1 MPDFS
6 TPAEHA
12 FEEPTPDPSATATS
26 ASLSNTSIPLY
37 ERYEITSTIE
47 EILENGYN
55 TIALQFPD
63 ELLAESVLVYRA
75 LMKGI
80 QESGGDKAEGV
91 QCYVL
96 GDSTYGRTASVPVRY
111 VFPKRSLDVKAVAA
125 ELYSTAFPDGT
136 ATMDESLQDGQLP
149 DDREARGRKGVV
161 VIWDV
166 AYDWIEGK
174 SCDYVHGRQLNFPC
188 VQMKSSRYSP
198 TLRANRKTC
207 NTSSSQPSTR
217 LDSPWDLRR
226 GPYMLVDAV
235 PPHQPRHH
243 AVFLQKRQREDLPA
257 VRHQLRPLAHLVAK
271 LRKKNRIKGNRIH
284 ATPAASSE
292 TGSAAQAQGVEI
304 TTTTPTNHEDA
315 AARQLDALHISQ
327 QPESLRTLN
336 FPPDV
341 RMMDC
346 TIFYIGEE
354 TRGLINL
361 MMENAENRI
370 YQYAPDD
377 GCVYPLHVKSP
388 RLLSRR
394 LFALH
399 SSFSASTYGILVHNV
414 GLARSHGLVKHLR
427 KLLKDK
433 GKKSYTVSVGRV
445 NPAKLA
451 NFEVVDCWVLVGCL
465 EGGLVDTK
473 EYYKPILTPWELQL
487 SLQGDRGVW
496 APDQWTLDFRRVL
509 ADLEEEHGKIQEEG
523 RADATNDGENDS
535 DNDTPVYSLVTG
547 ELHSVRRFGHR
558 EDKAKEV
565 GGETQDALVVRNQ
578 ENALAQRHGLESVAA
593 NHLAQRQW
601 MGLDPTEGLK
611 GEKWEPS
618 MLEEGRRGIAKGYRV
633 DGIGREG

>member
-37 ERYEITSTIE
+37 ERYEITSTIA
-47 EILENGYN
+47 EILENGYR

-80 QESGGDKAEGV
+80 QQEGGEKADGV

-96 GDSTYGRTASVPVRY
+96 GDSTYGSCCPDVLSAMHLPADFLVHYGHACLTPTASLPVRY
-111 VFPKRSLDVKAVAA
+111 VFPKRSLDVKAIAE
-125 ELYSTAFPDGT
+125 ELYSTAFPEGK
-136 ATMDESLQDGQLP
+136 ANVDESLEDGQLP
-149 DDREARGRKGVV
+149 EDRESRGRKGVV

-166 AYDWIEGK
+166 AYDWIEDEIKTIFSNSTSRPQDLAQVIFATINKTRQSSGSSGK
-174 SCDYVHGRQLNFPC
+174 VKACACTVGTGSTSTVTDSSARATEGVESGTNHGDAATRQLN
-188 VQMKSSRYSP
+188 
-198 TLRANRKTC
+198 
-207 NTSSSQPSTR
+207 
-217 LDSPWDLRR
+217 
-226 GPYMLVDAV
+226 
-235 PPHQPRHH
+235 
-243 AVFLQKRQREDLPA
+243 
-257 VRHQLRPLAHLVAK
+257 
-271 LRKKNRIKGNRIH
+271 
-284 ATPAASSE
+284 
-292 TGSAAQAQGVEI
+292 
-304 TTTTPTNHEDA
+304 
-315 AARQLDALHISQ
+315 ALHTTQ
-327 QPESLRTLN
+327 QPESLRTLS
-336 FPPDV
+336 FPSGV
-341 RMMDC
+341 RMLDC

-370 YQYAPDD
+370 YQYAPED

-399 SSFSASTYGILVHNV
+399 ASFSASTYGILVHNV

-465 EGGLVDTK
+465 EGGLVDPK

-496 APDQWTLDFRRVL
+496 APDQWTLDFRKVL

-523 RADATNDGENDS
+523 RVADTSKDGDEQPDS
-535 DNDTPVYSLVTG
+535 DEDTPVYSLVTG

-558 EDKAKEV
+558 DDKMKPGEDK
-565 GGETQDALVVRNQ
+565 QDALVVRNK
-578 ENALAQRHGLESVAA
+578 ENALAQRQGLEFVAGTHHITC
-593 NHLAQRQW
+593 NRKVL
-601 MGLDPTEGLK
+601 
-611 GEKWEPS
+611 
-618 MLEEGRRGIAKGYRV
+618 
-633 DGIGREG
+633 

>member
-12 FEEPTPDPSATATS
+12 FEEPTPDPSATANS
-26 ASLSNTSIPLY
+26 ASLSNTAIPLY
-37 ERYEITSTIE
+37 ERYEIISTIE
-47 EILENGYN
+47 EILANGYK

-80 QESGGDKAEGV
+80 QDSGGEKADGV

-96 GDSTYGRTASVPVRY
+96 GDSTYGSCCPDVLSAMHLPADFLVHYGHACLTPTASLPVRY
-111 VFPKRSLDVKAVAA
+111 VFPKRSLDVKAVAE

-136 ATMDESLQDGQLP
+136 ANPDESLEDGQLP
-149 DDREARGRKGVV
+149 EDRESRGRKGVV

-166 AYDWIEGK
+166 AYDWIEDEIK
-174 SCDYVHGRQLNFPC
+174 TIFTNSPNRPKDLQHVICATINKTRQ
-188 VQMKSSRYSP
+188 SSGS
-198 TLRANRKTC
+198 
-207 NTSSSQPSTR
+207 STR
-217 LDSPWDLRR
+217 
-226 GPYMLVDAV
+226 A
-235 PPHQPRHH
+235 
-243 AVFLQKRQREDLPA
+243 
-257 VRHQLRPLAHLVAK
+257 
-271 LRKKNRIKGNRIH
+271 
-284 ATPAASSE
+284 
-292 TGSAAQAQGVEI
+292 
-304 TTTTPTNHEDA
+304 
-315 AARQLDALHISQ
+315 
-327 QPESLRTLN
+327 
-336 FPPDV
+336 
-341 RMMDC
+341 
-346 TIFYIGEE
+346 
-354 TRGLINL
+354 
-361 MMENAENRI
+361 I

-377 GCVYPLHVKSP
+377 GCVQPLHVKSP

-465 EGGLVDTK
+465 EGGLVDPK

-509 ADLEEEHGKIQEEG
+509 ADLEEEHGKIQEEC
-523 RADATNDGENDS
+523 RTDATNDGEDDS
-535 DNDTPVYSLVTG
+535 DNETPVYSLVTG

-558 EDKAKEV
+558 DDKAKEN
-565 GGETQDALVVRNQ
+565 GDTDALILRNQ

-601 MGLDPTEGLK
+601 TGLDPTEGLK